1 MSNAL
6 AVAPRATEEPRGWV
20 LLLVG
25 SERHF
30 FVGKGSV
37 CGLHF
42 VPAIA
47 EGDYETRQH
56 DRVKNCWMCEEALE
70 RFDVINN

>member
-1 MSNAL
+1 
-6 AVAPRATEEPRGWV
+6 V

-37 CGLHF
+37 CGPHF

-47 EGDYETRQH
+47 EGDYETRSYC
-56 DRVKNCWMCEEALE
+56 RGVANCWMCEEALE
-70 RFDVINN
+70 RFDVINNR